1 MAGPKVS
8 QRHRSVLPPNASLL
22 ERAIDGNFPADWG
35 SLADQAEP
43 SGDPDALQPWV
54 VAHWQ
59 LSQFDRYFADPRE
72 LLAKGLPWLR
82 ERGSAASVRRA
93 MGWLGYRGVKI
104 EEDGALLHIDPGREI
119 TAADLRYL
127 AHVVK
132 ASLPLHVRFY
142 RVFHRLDRRVL
153 RTNSR
158 PGLNHGLL
166 QADSGT
172 PMDAGDGTTIIVSQ
186 GAFNGGTAPR
196 LTGARIPGGHCTAK
210 GGRMRRTDWPLL
222 NLYRLGSPVRKPL
235 AGAAAAT
242 HGGAAPAYVRL
253 ACYGDTIPRSA
264 PSNAIASP
272 LGQPLGAAAS
282 QVGRDLPR
290 TVPDRTWETG
300 GWDGETWQTTDIAGG
315 NIVIQ
320 E

>member
-1 MAGPKVS
+1 MPA
-8 QRHRSVLPPNASLL
+8 RRTILPPNATPM
-22 ERAIDGNFPADWG
+22 ERAFDAAVPQWDA
-35 SLADQAEP
+35 LADQAEP
-43 SGDPDALQPWV
+43 AALRQNASMLPWMA
-54 VAHWQ
+54 AHWQ
-59 LSQFDRYFADPRE
+59 ISQFDRYFEDPRV
-72 LLAKGLPWLR
+72 LLENGLPWLR
-82 ERGSAASVRRA
+82 ERGSAAAVRRA

-235 AGAAAAT
+235 AGTAAAT

-253 ACYGDTIPRSA
+253 ACYGDTLHGQA
-264 PSNAIASP
+264 PTGAIASP

-282 QVGRDLPR
+282 QAGRDMPR

-300 GWDGETWQTTDIAGG
+300 GWDGDTWQTTDIAGG